1 MLIYTLSLITI
12 CVKSLGYNLPE
23 LQLMHFSILFWKTSK
38 SIIRVPKF
46 VLNYKR
52 EIETRVN
59 L

>member
-38 SIIRVPKF
+38 SIIQVPKF
-46 VLNYKR
+46 VLNYER
-52 EIETRVN
+52 EISS
-59 L
+59 